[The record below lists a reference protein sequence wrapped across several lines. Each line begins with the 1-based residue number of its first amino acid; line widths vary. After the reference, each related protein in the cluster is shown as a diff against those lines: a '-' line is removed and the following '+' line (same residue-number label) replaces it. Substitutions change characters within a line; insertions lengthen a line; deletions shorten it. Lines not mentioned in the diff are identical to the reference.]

1 MKRVLSLFIALSI
14 LIISLNIAVSAEE
27 NVITPNAESGKYTWK
42 FTGNGETVEVDKN
55 NQYKFVISD
64 DTEVSAVFEEKPY
77 HSITLPTE
85 TENGTIA
92 IESGTIND
100 GRVIKAVEDDRVVFS
115 VKPNDGYRIKSLTY
129 QTATGETKE
138 FKYGNFFEMPTSDV
152 VINAEFKKEDIVSY
166 VDTSMI

>member
-64 DTEVSAVFEEKPY
+64 DTEVSAVFEAVSQY
-77 HSITLPTE
+77 HAS
-85 TENGTIA
+85 
-92 IESGTIND
+92 
-100 GRVIKAVEDDRVVFS
+100 DRNRERNNRNR
-115 VKPNDGYRIKSLTY
+115 KRYNK
-129 QTATGETKE
+129 
-138 FKYGNFFEMPTSDV
+138 
-152 VINAEFKKEDIVSY
+152 
-166 VDTSMI
+166 